1 MWRGAGRGLD
11 WGDEDE
17 AVRESDDEEAR
28 LLPELWDMHVLKQ
41 KSGAAMGGA
50 VFSDHQDR
58 HAEAKYEKSFMW
70 TVTLLVAS
78 TGTSTGFYQ
87 WGGTRPVDGAG
98 GDGSQ
103 PGGVISYDQAGV
115 GVLFPSLA
123 WHRTVI
129 PSEARW

>member
-1 MWRGAGRGLD
+1 MSASPTIAPYSTPDATNLSLSLSLNVTLSSSPSNLQSPISAPR
-11 WGDEDE
+11 
-17 AVRESDDEEAR
+17 
-28 LLPELWDMHVLKQ
+28 
-41 KSGAAMGGA
+41 
-50 VFSDHQDR
+50 
-58 HAEAKYEKSFMW
+58 YEKSFMW

-87 WGGTRPVDGAG
+87 WGGTKPADGAG
-98 GDGSQ
+98 GDGRQ